1 MDMNIDFKALARL
14 ILEAEAAEDIAALA
28 EDKELNAP
36 LSDSLE
42 ALKEELLGE

>member
-1 MDMNIDFKALARL
+1 MKDIDFKELATL
-14 ILEAEAAEDIAALA
+14 LLEAEAAEDIAALA

-36 LSDSLE
+36 LSEELE